1 MTIPVEQLQKWKEL
15 KSHGDLSKISKESG
29 IHVVTLCNVF
39 KVGKC
44 SPKVY
49 DVLAKFYAERVENIN
64 QYV

>member
-15 KSHGDLSKISKESG
+15 KSHGDLSKISKDSG
-29 IHVVTLCNVF
+29 IHIVTLSNVF
-39 KVGKC
+39 RKGAC

-49 DVLAKFYAERVENIN
+49 DVLSRFYAERVEIIN